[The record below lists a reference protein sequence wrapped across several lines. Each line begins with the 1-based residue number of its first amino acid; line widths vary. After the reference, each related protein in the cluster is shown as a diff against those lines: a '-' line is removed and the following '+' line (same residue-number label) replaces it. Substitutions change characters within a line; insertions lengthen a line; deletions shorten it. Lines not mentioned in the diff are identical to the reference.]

1 MALLSRKP
9 RTADRSDPA
18 KLLILD
24 HEKVERLFEDIEAA
38 DPAVPRQGLVA
49 QLDSELSRHRTI
61 EERIVYPF
69 LRTNLDDGNELVD
82 EATNEHSEAR
92 DALATV
98 ATLDPSS
105 PSFLPQLER
114 LKKLVSRHVKEE
126 EGEIFP
132 MMDEQVEFEALRG
145 LRADLERAKLSETP
159 SPTLPDE
166 RPRPTRGT
174 TSTSTSR
181 PGRSPSARTSRPGT
195 RGPRAS
201 VRGQATA
208 VWVQPHH
215 ADDGRWQVRREKASR
230 ASRVF
235 DTQREA
241 EQFGRRLARREKVEF
256 VLTGRD
262 GAVREKDSYGDDDR
276 SRKG

>member
-18 KLLILD
+18 KLLIID
-24 HEKVERLFEDIEAA
+24 HEKVERLFAEIESV
-38 DPAVPRQGLVA
+38 DSPVQRQGLVA
-49 QLDSELSRHRTI
+49 QLETELTRHMTI

-69 LRTNLDDGNELVD
+69 LRDNLDDGDELID
-82 EATNEHSEAR
+82 EATSEHGDAR

-98 ATLDPSS
+98 ATLDPST
-105 PSFLPQLER
+105 PAFVPQLKK
-114 LKKLVSRHVKEE
+114 LKKLVSHHVNEE
-126 EGEIFP
+126 ERELFP
-132 MMDEQVEFEALRG
+132 KMDAQVGFEELRG
-145 LRADLERAKLSETP
+145 LRAELERAKLAETP
-159 SPTLPDE
+159 SPTLPGDGA
-166 RPRPTRGT
+166 RRARG
-174 TSTSTSR
+174 
-181 PGRSPSARTSRPGT
+181 RT
-195 RGPRAS
+195 S

-215 ADDGRWQVRREKASR
+215 TNDGRWQVRREHATR

-241 EQFGRRLARREKVEF
+241 AEFGRELARRENVEF
-256 VLTGRD
+256 VLTARD
-262 GAVREKDSYGDDDR
+262 GSIRSRDSYGHDAR